1 MNFEQAIRNINRSL
15 NKKQPKSFNAN
26 WIKYRCNVSYR
37 FIINN
42 IANEFGEPD
51 WDLITTNLDRQFQ
64 GLWLKGLKKKQ
75 PNKYSDEN
83 EIVLVLAPHR
93 EKLYTFVSQINQEDK
108 KICDQISISLVRLA
122 QRGNLLAIQKIKQ
135 LVPFLINQW
144 IEGYKLNRWRGYND
158 LINICIDD
166 CIRRYRYSGSFI
178 GYLNKTM
185 ECAGRPLKSIEAF
198 SLDKKSQI
206 TDKAIIDNVAKD
218 YKTGEVK
225 IF

>member
-1 MNFEQAIRNINRSL
+1 MNFEKAIRNINRSL
-15 NKKQPKSFNAN
+15 DKKQPKSFNAN
-26 WIKYRCNVSYR
+26 WIKYRCNISYR

-42 IANEFGEPD
+42 ITNEFGEPD
-51 WDLITTNLDRQFQ
+51 WDLVTANLDRQFQ
-64 GLWLKGLKKKQ
+64 RLWSKGLKRKQ
-75 PNKYSDEN
+75 SNEYSDASEV
-83 EIVLVLAPHR
+83 ILVLNPYK
-93 EKLYTFVSQINQEDK
+93 EKLYTFISQIDQEDR
-108 KICDQISISLVRLA
+108 KICDRISISLVRLA
-122 QRGNLLAIQKIKQ
+122 QRGNLFAIQKLKQ
-135 LVPFLINQW
+135 LIPFLINQW

-185 ECAGRPLKSIEAF
+185 EYAGRPLKSIEAF

-218 YKTGEVK
+218 YQTGEVK